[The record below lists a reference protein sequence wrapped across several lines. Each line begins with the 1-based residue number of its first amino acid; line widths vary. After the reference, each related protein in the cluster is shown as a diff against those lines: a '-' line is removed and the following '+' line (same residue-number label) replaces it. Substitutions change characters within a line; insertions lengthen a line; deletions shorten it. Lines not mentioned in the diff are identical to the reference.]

1 MLPNTKTTVST
12 DNKSL
17 PLTTDIKATLHDTS
31 RAAFFVDKSCALNI
45 VKPYRVFIFINYIC
59 NQNFILT
66 LTI

>member
-1 MLPNTKTTVST
+1 MLFEKLSV
-12 DNKSL
+12 L
-17 PLTTDIKATLHDTS
+17 APLRGAKGLNGY
-31 RAAFFVDKSCALNI
+31 VDKSCALNI